1 MQLIMKQIIKYSFF
15 LIIVLF
21 AASCDKGFDDLN
33 TNKVNPTAIDPL
45 YQLNNAVVNAAFPA
59 STALAYDMGVVQQI
73 ISPNNGVLN
82 GANFNSDNRGNTQV
96 IWQNYYRNVIRN
108 TNDVIVKTKSDA
120 GRANLY
126 QMARIFQAY
135 AYMVLTDEYGDIPYT
150 EGGKGYTDQNFFPA
164 YDAQQSI
171 YTDII
176 KELGEAATALNAAGK
191 IETGDILYGGV
202 VAQWKKFAYSLLL
215 RAGMRLS
222 KADAAKAQSTVQAA
236 VTGGVILLNADN
248 ALIRHD
254 ANYTNPI
261 GGTLN
266 STEAANF
273 YLTKPFVDS
282 LKNRNDPRLPAIAV
296 RYVGATSGGTQT
308 TASRTTDPSFQVGL
322 PLGFDN
328 NGANAYAVSIG
339 LKSFYDFSQADRTR
353 IANDKTAPCFLV
365 TAAQTQLLLA
375 EARQRGWITTG
386 TVQGYYD
393 AGVTLH
399 MQQMASYHP
408 GSAIAASD
416 ITTYLTNNPFDPAR
430 ALEQIGTQ
438 YWIASFL
445 NGPEAFANYRRTGF
459 PALAPNPYPGKEV
472 AFINRLTYPNS
483 EQSVNP
489 TNLNV
494 AISRQGPDKL
504 DTKVWWNK

>member
-1 MQLIMKQIIKYSFF
+1 MKQIIKYSFLLTF
-15 LIIVLF
+15 VLF
-21 AASCDKGFDDLN
+21 ASSCDKGFDDLN
-33 TNKVNPTAIDPL
+33 TNKVNPTSIDPL
-45 YQLNNAVVNAAFPA
+45 YQLNNAVVNASFPGN
-59 STALAYDMGVVQQI
+59 SSLAYDIGVVQQI

-108 TNDVIVKTKSDA
+108 TNDVIVNTKSNT

-150 EGGKGYTDQNFFPA
+150 EGGKGYTDQNFFPV
-164 YDAQQSI
+164 YDAQQQI

-176 KELGEAATALNAAGK
+176 KELGEAASALNAANK
-191 IETGDILYGGV
+191 IETGDILYGGNV
-202 VAQWKKFAYSLLL
+202 TQWKKFAYSLLL

-236 VTGGVILLNADN
+236 FQGGVILLNADN

-254 ANYTNPI
+254 ANYVNQI

-308 TASRTTDPSFQVGL
+308 TASRTTDPSLQVGL

-328 NGANAYAVSIG
+328 NTANAYALSIG

-353 IANDKTAPCFLV
+353 IVKQTGPCFLV

-399 MQQMASYHP
+399 MQQMASYDA
-408 GSAIAASD
+408 GSAIAAGD
-416 ITTYLTNNPFDPAR
+416 IATYLTNNPFDPAK

-459 PALAPNPYPGKEV
+459 PALAQNPYPGKEV
-472 AFINRLTYPNS
+472 ANIFRLTYPNS
-483 EQSVNP
+483 EQSVNS
-489 TNLNV
+489 TNYNA

>member
-1 MQLIMKQIIKYSFF
+1 MKQIIKYSF
-15 LIIVLF
+15 LLTIVLF
-21 AASCDKGFDDLN
+21 AASCDKGFDELN
-33 TNKVNPTAIDPL
+33 TNKVNPTSIDPL
-45 YQLNNAVVNAAFPA
+45 YKLNNAVVSASFPGN
-59 STALAYDMGVVQQI
+59 SNLAYDIGVVQQI

-82 GANFNSDNRGNTQV
+82 GANFNSDNRGSTQA

-108 TNDVIVKTKSDA
+108 THDVIVSTKSDT

-135 AYMVLTDEYGDIPYT
+135 AFMVLTDEYGDIPYT
-150 EGGKGYTDQNFFPA
+150 EGGKGYTDLNFFPV
-164 YDAQQSI
+164 YDAQQQI

-176 KELGEAATALNAAGK
+176 KELGEAAAALGGTGK
-191 IETGDILYGGV
+191 IEVGDILYGGV
-202 VAQWKKFAYSLLL
+202 LAQWKKFAYSLML

-222 KADAAKAQSTVQAA
+222 KADATKAQSTVQAA
-236 VTGGVILLNADN
+236 FAGGVILANADN
-248 ALIRHD
+248 ALIRHNAD
-254 ANYTNPI
+254 YTNPI
-261 GGTLN
+261 GATLN

-282 LKNRNDPRLPAIAV
+282 LKNRNDPRLQAIAV
-296 RYVGATSGGTQT
+296 RYAGATSGPTQT
-308 TASRTTDPSFQVGL
+308 TASRTTDPSQQYGL
-322 PLGFDN
+322 PMGHDN
-328 NGANAYAVSIG
+328 TTANSYATSVG
-339 LKSFYDFSQADRTR
+339 RASFYDFSQADRTR
-353 IANDKTAPCFLV
+353 IAKQTAPCFLV

-399 MQQMASYHP
+399 MQQMASYDA
-408 GSAIAASD
+408 GCAIAAGD
-416 ITTYLTNNPFDPAR
+416 IATYLTNNPFDPAR

-445 NGPEAFANYRRTGF
+445 NGPEAFANFRRTGF
-459 PALAPNPYPGKEV
+459 PALAQNPYPGKEV
-472 AFINRLTYPNS
+472 AFIYRLTYPNS
-483 EQSVNP
+483 EQSVNA
-489 TNLNV
+489 TNYNA

-504 DTKVWWNK
+504 DTKIWWNK

>member
-1 MQLIMKQIIKYSFF
+1 MKKIINYSF
-15 LIIVLF
+15 LLLLVIVGT
-21 AASCDKGFDDLN
+21 SCDKGFDKLN
-33 TNKVNPTAIDPL
+33 TNQVNPTSIDPL
-45 YQLNNAVVNAAFPA
+45 YQLNNAVINASFPGN
-59 STALAYDMGVVQQI
+59 SNLAYDIGIVQQI

-108 TNDVIVKTKSDA
+108 TNDVIVKTKSDPT
-120 GRANLY
+120 RPNLY
-126 QMARIFQAY
+126 PMARIFQAY
-135 AYMVLTDEYGDIPYT
+135 AYMVLTDEYGYIPYLN
-150 EGGKGYTDQNFFPA
+150 GGKGYTDQIFFPA
-164 YDAQQSI
+164 YDAQQAI

-176 KELGEAATALNAAGK
+176 KELGEAGTALSSSGK
-191 IETGDILYGGV
+191 IETGDILYGGN
-202 VAQWKKFAYSLLL
+202 VAQWKKFAYSLML

-222 KADAAKAQSTVQAA
+222 KVDAQKAQSTVQAA
-236 VTGGVILLNADN
+236 FAGGVILANADN

-261 GGTLN
+261 GATLN

-282 LKNRNDPRLPAIAV
+282 LKNRNDPRLQAIAV
-296 RYVGATSGGTQT
+296 RYAGATSGGTQT
-308 TASRTTDPSFQVGL
+308 TASRTTDPAQQFGL

-328 NGANAYAVSIG
+328 NTANAYATSVG
-339 LKSFYDFSQADRTR
+339 RASFYDFSQADRTR
-353 IANDKTAPCFLV
+353 IAKQTAPCFLV

-375 EARQRGWITTG
+375 EATQRGWITSG
-386 TVQGYYD
+386 TVQGYYN

-399 MQQMASYHP
+399 MQQMASYDA
-408 GSAIAASD
+408 GCTVAAAD
-416 ITTYLTNNPFDPAR
+416 ITTYLTNNPFDPAK

-472 AFINRLTYPNS
+472 AFIRRLTYPNS

-489 TNLNV
+489 TNYNAAV
-494 AISRQGPDKL
+494 TAQGADKL
-504 DTKVWWNK
+504 DTRVWWDKP

>member
-1 MQLIMKQIIKYSFF
+1 MQLIMKQIIKYSF
-15 LIIVLF
+15 LLTIVVF
-21 AASCDKGFDDLN
+21 ATSCDKRFDELN

-45 YQLNNAVVNAAFPA
+45 YQLNNAVVNASFPGN
-59 STALAYDMGVVQQI
+59 SCLAYDIGVVQQI

-108 TNDVIVKTKSDA
+108 TNDVIVNTKSNA

-150 EGGKGYTDQNFFPA
+150 QGGKGYTDQNFFPV
-164 YDAQQSI
+164 YDAQQQI

-222 KADAAKAQSTVQAA
+222 KADATKAQSTVQAA
-236 VTGGVILLNADN
+236 FAGGVILVNADN

-254 ANYTNPI
+254 ANYTNQI

-282 LKNRNDPRLPAIAV
+282 LKNRNDPRLQAIAV

-308 TASRTTDPSFQVGL
+308 TASRSTDPSLQFGL

-328 NGANAYAVSIG
+328 NTAQAYAISIG
-339 LKSFYDFSQADRTR
+339 LKHFYDFSQADRTR
-353 IANDKTAPCFLV
+353 IVKQTAPCFLV

-375 EARQRGWITTG
+375 EATQRGWITTG
-386 TVQGYYD
+386 TVKGYYD

-399 MQQMASYHP
+399 MQQMASYDA
-408 GSAIAASD
+408 GCAIAAGD
-416 ITTYLTNNPFDPAR
+416 ITTYLTNNPFDA
-430 ALEQIGTQ
+430 AKAMEQIGTQ

-445 NGPEAFANYRRTGF
+445 NGPEAFANFRRTGF

-483 EQSVNP
+483 EQSVNS
-489 TNLNV
+489 TNFNA

>member
-1 MQLIMKQIIKYSFF
+1 MKKIINYSF
-15 LIIVLF
+15 LLTIVLF
-21 AASCDKGFDDLN
+21 VTSCDKDFDELN
-33 TNKVNPTAIDPL
+33 TNQVNPTSIDPL
-45 YQLNNAVVNAAFPA
+45 YQLNNAVVNVSFPGN
-59 STALAYDMGVVQQI
+59 SSLAYDMGVVQQI

-120 GRANLY
+120 NRVNLY
-126 QMARIFQAY
+126 HMARIFQAY

-150 EGGKGYTDQNFFPA
+150 EGAKGYTDQNFFPV
-164 YDAQQSI
+164 YDAQQQI

-176 KELGEAATALNAAGK
+176 KELGEAATALNATGK
-191 IETGDILYGGV
+191 IEIGDILYGGS
-202 VAQWKKFAYSLLL
+202 VAQWKKFAYSLML

-222 KADAAKAQSTVQAA
+222 KADATKAQSTVQAA
-236 VTGGVILLNADN
+236 FQGGVILANADN
-248 ALIRHD
+248 AFIRHD

-261 GGTLN
+261 GATLN

-282 LKNRNDPRLPAIAV
+282 LKNRNDPRLQAIAV
-296 RYVGATSGGTQT
+296 RYAGATSGATQT
-308 TASRTTDPSFQVGL
+308 TASRTTVPSQQFGL

-328 NGANAYAVSIG
+328 NTANAYALSVG
-339 LKSFYDFSQADRTR
+339 RASFYDFSQADRTR
-353 IANDKTAPCFLV
+353 IVKQTAPCFLV
-365 TAAQTQLLLA
+365 TASQTQLLLA
-375 EARQRGWITTG
+375 EARERGWITTG

-399 MQQMASYHP
+399 MQQMASYDA
-408 GSAIAASD
+408 GSAIAAGD
-416 ITTYLTNNPFDPAR
+416 IATYLTNNPFDPAK

-472 AFINRLTYPNS
+472 AFIFRLTYPNS
-483 EQSVNP
+483 EQSVNT
-489 TNLNV
+489 TNFNA
-494 AISRQGPDKL
+494 AIARQGPDKL
-504 DTKVWWNK
+504 DTKIWWNK

>member
-1 MQLIMKQIIKYSFF
+1 MKKIINYSF
-15 LIIVLF
+15 LLGLVIVGS
-21 AASCDKGFDDLN
+21 SCDKGFDELN
-33 TNKVNPTAIDPL
+33 TNRVNPIAIDPL
-45 YQLNNAVVNAAFPA
+45 YQLNNAVVNTSFPGN
-59 STALAYDMGVVQQI
+59 SSLAYDMGIVQQI

-108 TNDVIVKTKSDA
+108 TNDVIVITKSDPN
-120 GRANLY
+120 RANLY
-126 QMARIFQAY
+126 HMARIFQAY
-135 AYMVLTDEYGDIPYT
+135 AYMVLTDEYGYIPYT
-150 EGGKGYTDQNFFPA
+150 GGGKGYTDQNFFPV
-164 YDAQQSI
+164 YDAQQVI

-176 KELGEAATALNAAGK
+176 KELGEAATALNVAAK
-191 IETGDILYGGV
+191 IETGDILYGGNI
-202 VAQWKKFAYSLLL
+202 AQWKKFAYSLML

-222 KADAAKAQSTVQAA
+222 KVDAAKAQSTVQAA
-236 VTGGVILLNADN
+236 FAGGVILANADN

-261 GGTLN
+261 GATLN

-282 LKNRNDPRLPAIAV
+282 LKNRNDPRLQAIAV
-296 RYVGATSGGTQT
+296 RYAGATSGGTQT
-308 TASRTTDPSFQVGL
+308 AASRTTVPSQQFGL

-328 NGANAYAVSIG
+328 NTANAYATSVG
-339 LKSFYDFSQADRTR
+339 RASFYDFSQADRTR
-353 IANDKTAPCFLV
+353 IAKQTAPCFLV

-375 EARQRGWITTG
+375 EARQRGWITAG

-399 MQQMASYHP
+399 MQQMASYDA
-408 GSAIAASD
+408 GSAIAAGD

-459 PALAPNPYPGKEV
+459 PALAPNPFPGKEV
-472 AFINRLTYPNS
+472 DFIRRLTYPNS
-483 EQSVNP
+483 EQSVNQ
-489 TNLNV
+489 TNFNAAV
-494 AISRQGPDKL
+494 ASQGPDKL
-504 DTKVWWNK
+504 DTRVWWDKP

>member
-1 MQLIMKQIIKYSFF
+1 MKKIINYSFL

-21 AASCDKGFDDLN
+21 ATSCDKDFDDLN
-33 TNKVNPTAIDPL
+33 TNKVNPTSIDPL
-45 YQLNNAVVNAAFPA
+45 YQLNNAVVNASFPGN
-59 STALAYDMGVVQQI
+59 SSLAYDMGVVQQI

-96 IWQNYYRNVIRN
+96 MWQNHYRNVIRN

-120 GRANLY
+120 NRANLY

-150 EGGKGYTDQNFFPA
+150 EGGKGYTDQNFFPV
-164 YDAQQSI
+164 YDAQQQI

-176 KELGEAATALNAAGK
+176 KELGEAATALNATSK
-191 IETGDILYGGV
+191 IEIGDILYGGA
-202 VAQWKKFAYSLLL
+202 VAQWKKFAYSLML

-222 KADAAKAQSTVQAA
+222 KADATKAQSTVQAA
-236 VTGGVILLNADN
+236 FLGGVILANTDN

-254 ANYTNPI
+254 ANYTNPV
-261 GGTLN
+261 GATLN

-282 LKNRNDPRLPAIAV
+282 LKNRNDPRLQAIAV

-308 TASRTTDPSFQVGL
+308 TASRSTVPSQQFGL

-328 NGANAYAVSIG
+328 NTAKTYAVSIG
-339 LKSFYDFSQADRTR
+339 LAHFYDFSQADRTR
-353 IANDKTAPCFLV
+353 IVKQTAPCFLV

-386 TVQGYYD
+386 TVQAYYD

-399 MQQMASYHP
+399 MQQMASYDA
-408 GSAIAASD
+408 GCTVAAGD
-416 ITTYLTNNPFDPAR
+416 ITTYLTNNPFDPAK

-459 PALAPNPYPGKEV
+459 PALDPNPYPGKEV
-472 AFINRLTYPNS
+472 AFIFRLTYPNS
-483 EQSVNP
+483 EQSVNT
-489 TNLNV
+489 TNFNA

>member
-15 LIIVLF
+15 LTIVLF
-21 AASCDKGFDDLN
+21 ASSCDKRFDDLN
-33 TNKVNPTAIDPL
+33 TNKVNPTSIDPL
-45 YQLNNAVVNAAFPA
+45 YQLNNAVVNASFPA

-96 IWQNYYRNVIRN
+96 LWQNHYRNVIRN
-108 TNDVIVKTKSDA
+108 TNDVIVKTKSDPN
-120 GRANLY
+120 RANLY

-150 EGGKGYTDQNFFPA
+150 EGAKGYTDQNFFPV
-164 YDAQQSI
+164 YDAQQQI

-176 KELGEAATALNAAGK
+176 KELGEAAAALNTAGK

-202 VAQWKKFAYSLLL
+202 IAQWKKFAYSLLL

-236 VTGGVILLNADN
+236 FTGGVILANADN

-254 ANYTNPI
+254 ANYTNPL
-261 GGTLN
+261 GATLN

-282 LKNRNDPRLPAIAV
+282 LKNRNDPRLQAIAV

-308 TASRTTDPSFQVGL
+308 TASRSIVPSQQFGL

-328 NGANAYAVSIG
+328 NTAKTYAISIG
-339 LKSFYDFSQADRTR
+339 LAHFYDFSQADRTR
-353 IANDKTAPCFLV
+353 IVKQTAPCFLV

-375 EARQRGWITTG
+375 EARQRGWITAG

-399 MQQMASYHP
+399 MQQMASFDA
-408 GSAIAASD
+408 GSAIAAGD
-416 ITTYLTNNPFDPAR
+416 IATYLTSNPFDPAM

-472 AFINRLTYPNS
+472 AFIFRLTYPNS

-489 TNLNV
+489 TNFNA

>member
-15 LIIVLF
+15 LTIVLF

-150 EGGKGYTDQNFFPA
+150 
-164 YDAQQSI
+164 
-171 YTDII
+171 DII
-176 KELGEAATALNAAGK
+176 KELGEAATALNAGGK

-236 VTGGVILLNADN
+236 FSGGIILLNADN

-261 GGTLN
+261 G
-266 STEAANF
+266 
-273 YLTKPFVDS
+273 
-282 LKNRNDPRLPAIAV
+282 
-296 RYVGATSGGTQT
+296 
-308 TASRTTDPSFQVGL
+308 
-322 PLGFDN
+322 
-328 NGANAYAVSIG
+328 
-339 LKSFYDFSQADRTR
+339 
-353 IANDKTAPCFLV
+353 
-365 TAAQTQLLLA
+365 
-375 EARQRGWITTG
+375 
-386 TVQGYYD
+386 
-393 AGVTLH
+393 
-399 MQQMASYHP
+399 
-408 GSAIAASD
+408 
-416 ITTYLTNNPFDPAR
+416 
-430 ALEQIGTQ
+430 
-438 YWIASFL
+438 
-445 NGPEAFANYRRTGF
+445 
-459 PALAPNPYPGKEV
+459 
-472 AFINRLTYPNS
+472 
-483 EQSVNP
+483 
-489 TNLNV
+489 
-494 AISRQGPDKL
+494 
-504 DTKVWWNK
+504 